1 MASEKPK
8 SVDSAPVEAEDT
20 HTHAVDHHD
29 ETPKS
34 DAVGVAA
41 AIGVV
46 VVGAAV
52 IEVALVPAILV
63 GAAAALAPK
72 YLPNLGERMKP
83 LMNSTVRGA
92 VKLGRK
98 ARSAVNDAKE
108 RIGDIS
114 AEVHAEEAA
123 AASR

>member
-1 MASEKPK
+1 LEQA
-8 SVDSAPVEAEDT
+8 VAIDPVETAHQDT
-20 HTHAVDHHD
+20 
-29 ETPKS
+29 ETQDTPTVART
-34 DAVGVAA
+34 DGVAVA
-41 AIGVV
+41 TAVGVV

-52 IEVALVPAILV
+52 VEAALIPAVLV

-72 YLPNLGERMKP
+72 FLPNLGDRLKP
-83 LMNSTVRGA
+83 LATTTVRGA

-98 ARSAVNDAKE
+98 ARSAVAEAQE

-123 AASR
+123 AAAG

>member
-1 MASEKPK
+1 MADKP
-8 SVDSAPVEAEDT
+8 SVNGEHAPTAEA
-20 HTHAVDHHD
+20 
-29 ETPKS
+29 PRS
-34 DAVGVAA
+34 DATATAA

-46 VVGAAV
+46 VIGAAIV
-52 IEVALVPAILV
+52 EVALVPAILV

-72 YLPNLGERMKP
+72 FLPNLGDRMKP
-83 LMNSTVRGA
+83 LADSTVRGA

-98 ARSAVNDAKE
+98 ARSAFAEAGE

-123 AASR
+123 AAAG